1 MAPLV
6 PRMHLFEIDDQPWFP
21 SYLRGLVQEGLLH
34 AWTTS
39 LPIIQP
45 QGSPASLVART
56 LQQVL
61 GRDNVSRYTYI
72 DFCAGAGGP
81 TPVIERTLNA
91 SLAAQAHKSTE
102 TDAENGGAPDS
113 HSDPKSSH
121 SYANVASTSKKSSTS
136 KNKKQDKSS
145 SSSNGKSNGNT
156 NSTAAVNF
164 VMTDLHPHP
173 EAWAAAASQSQHLTY
188 EPNPVDASNAPAS
201 LIKRY
206 KSQKDA
212 PGGRIFRLFNL
223 AFHHFDD
230 NLARAILKNT
240 VETGDA
246 IGIFEMQDRS
256 LASVVTCALFGL
268 FIPLIAPV
276 LYWWAPWRLF
286 WVYIIPIVPFV
297 LVFDGLVSSIR
308 TRTPEEVEV
317 LLRTCGADTTD
328 WEIKSGN
335 ECFMWP
341 TGYLSWTMCIKKH
354 KGDK

>member
-21 SYLRGLVQEGLLH
+21 SYLRGLVQEGLHH

-39 LPIIQP
+39 LPLIFP
-45 QGSPASLVART
+45 QGSPASVVART

-61 GRDNVSRYTYI
+61 GRGNVSRYTYI

-91 SLAAQAHKSTE
+91 ALAQQSE
-102 TDAENGGAPDS
+102 TENGNGAPGS

-121 SYANVASTSKKSSTS
+121 SYANVASTSK
-136 KNKKQDKSS
+136 SS
-145 SSSNGKSNGNT
+145 SSGQTDKSN
-156 NSTAAVNF
+156 STPAVNF

-173 EAWAAAASQSQHLTY
+173 EAWAAAAHKSHHLTY
-188 EPNPVDASNAPAS
+188 EPASVDASNAPAS
-201 LIKRY
+201 LINQY
-206 KSQKDA
+206 KNNKDA

-230 NLARAILKNT
+230 TLARAILKNT
-240 VETGDA
+240 VETSDA

-256 LASVVTCALFGL
+256 FASVVTCALFGL
-268 FIPLIAPV
+268 FIPLVAPV
-276 LYWWAPWRLF
+276 LYWSAPWHLF
-286 WVYIIPIVPFV
+286 WVYIVPIVPFV

-328 WEIKSGN
+328 WEIKSGK

-354 KGDK
+354 KGDE

>member
-1 MAPLV
+1 MAPLI

-21 SYLRGLVQEGLLH
+21 SYLRSLVQEGLYH

-61 GRDNVSRYTYI
+61 GHRNVSRYTYI

-81 TPVIERTLNA
+81 TPVIEKALNA
-91 SLAAQAHKSTE
+91 SLAKQQKETE
-102 TDAENGGAPDS
+102 NGGGGSGGAPDS

-121 SYANVASTSKKSSTS
+121 SYANVASTSAG
-136 KNKKQDKSS
+136 KQSS
-145 SSSNGKSNGNT
+145 SSTGDSDD
-156 NSTAAVNF
+156 STTIAPVNF

-173 EAWAAAASQSQHLTY
+173 KAWAASASKSQNLTY
-188 EPNPVDASNAPAS
+188 EPESVDASNAPAA
-201 LIKRY
+201 LIDRY
-206 KSQKDA
+206 RQADKNQ
-212 PGGRIFRLFNL
+212 PGGLIFRLFNL

-230 NLARAILKNT
+230 GLARAILKNT
-240 VETGDA
+240 VETSDA
-246 IGIFEMQDRS
+246 IGIFEMQDRNLS
-256 LASVVTCALFGL
+256 SIVTCALFGL
-268 FIPLIAPV
+268 FIPLVAPV

-297 LVFDGLVSSIR
+297 LVFDGLISSIR
-308 TRTPEEVEV
+308 TRTPEEIEV

-328 WEIKSGN
+328 WEIKSGR

-341 TGYLSWTMCIKKH
+341 TGYMSWTMCIKKH
-354 KGDK
+354 KGDE

>member
-1 MAPLV
+1 MAPLI
-6 PRMHLFEIDDQPWFP
+6 PRMHLFEISDQPWFP
-21 SYLRGLVQEGLLH
+21 SYLRALVQEGLHH

-61 GRDNVSRYTYI
+61 GRRNVSRYTYI

-81 TPVIERTLNA
+81 TPFIERALNA
-91 SLAAQAHKSTE
+91 SLARQQQQQREQSDSSE
-102 TDAENGGAPDS
+102 TENGCAPDS

-121 SYANVASTSKKSSTS
+121 SYAAVASTSSSE
-136 KNKKQDKSS
+136 KKQHQ
-145 SSSNGKSNGNT
+145 SSSNGNSS
-156 NSTAAVNF
+156 NSTTSAVNF
-164 VMTDLHPHP
+164 VMTDLYPHP
-173 EAWAAAASQSQHLTY
+173 KAWAASASKSQHLTY
-188 EPNPVDASNAPAS
+188 EPEPVDASNAPAA
-201 LIKRY
+201 LIDRY
-206 KSQKDA
+206 KQGGGNQ

-230 NLARAILKNT
+230 GLARAILKNT
-240 VETGDA
+240 VETSDA

-256 LASVVTCALFGL
+256 FSSVVTCALFGL
-268 FIPLIAPV
+268 FVPLVAPV
-276 LYWWAPWRLF
+276 VYWWAPWHLF

-297 LVFDGLVSSIR
+297 LVFDGLVSSLR

-317 LLRTCGADTTD
+317 MFRTCGADTTNWD
-328 WEIKSGN
+328 IKSGQ

-354 KGDK
+354 KGDE